1 MYFNELVASYDRE
14 RRERDIFH
22 DLMRY
27 RVREIL
33 LVASLYDS
41 FVLESDGALS
51 EQIYGE
57 FFKLNLTTAPRV
69 SCAYTSDSAMEMYG
83 SGSFDMVIL
92 MAGVDFEEPL
102 ALAARM
108 KAVWP
113 NVPVLLLAMNN
124 SSLSGLDESGQS
136 CRDSIDRVF
145 VWNGY
150 SKLFVG
156 MIKYVEDL
164 RNVDNDTRVGMV
176 RVVLL
181 IEDSVR
187 YYSRYLPLLYSVVM
201 KQTQQLVEEERS
213 VETYKILRMRGR
225 PKVLLATSY
234 EEAVAL
240 FERYE
245 PYLLTVISDVRFH
258 KGGVEDAE
266 AGFHFLTMTKQR
278 KPDLPVMIQSS
289 EPDNRDKAYALGAS
303 FADKGSNTLAREL
316 GLFFQSQLGFG
327 PFVFRDPEGVELSLA
342 RNMQDFENQ
351 IRAVPTSSLLYHA
364 NHNHFSAWLMAR
376 GEVRFARIIRNYM
389 PEDFASPV
397 ELRDFICRALDD
409 LQRGK
414 SRGVIPAVG
423 AVSGDHG
430 LARLGGGSVGG
441 KGRGLAFIKSLIDN
455 LAFPKNQNS
464 MDIRLP
470 YTAFLGI
477 DEFER
482 FMDQHGL
489 WGFSWYA
496 APASEVRKAFLAR
509 PLDGELVNRLRA
521 FLATTDKPLAVRSS
535 GLFEDMLMVPF
546 SGVYDTFLIPN
557 ADPDPEKRLA
567 QLCDAIRLIYAS
579 LYSESARSYFDAAG
593 YKIEEERMAVVVQE
607 LVGTRRGRWYYPLI
621 AGTAQSYNY
630 YPISYLKP
638 DDGLCVA
645 ALGLGPYV
653 VEGGEAHRF
662 SPRYPKLDVVA
673 PGRGISGTQRWFYA
687 LDMERADYDLSI
699 GEEATLARLDLSEA
713 ESDPGFAKVAS
724 TWSIDDDRLEPGVSA
739 RGPRILDF
747 APVLKYDAFPFAA
760 VVDAVLEVC
769 AKSMGIP
776 VEIEYAVSE
785 HGAGGAP
792 VFYLLQIKPLI
803 QHADKVNV
811 DLGTLVKGE
820 CLVSSDRCMGN
831 GHVRGIHDII
841 FVDPRTWDRSETE
854 AIAVEIAS
862 LNESLKA
869 DGARYAL
876 IGPGRWGTRDRWLG
890 VPISFAQIS
899 NAKAIVEADLPDFSV
914 DSSLG
919 SHFFHNVTAMNIGY
933 FSAAS
938 GSESSFV
945 DWDALAA
952 LPVHARTKHC
962 VHVRCE
968 AEIDISMDGRLGHG
982 VIRIPAIQLTPDENS
997 DNILLTY

>member
-69 SCAYTSDSAMEMYG
+69 SCAYTPESAMEMYG
-83 SGSFDMVIL
+83 SGTYDMVIL
-92 MAGVDFEEPL
+92 MAGLDFDAPL
-102 ALAARM
+102 ALAKKM
-108 KAVWP
+108 KSLWP
-113 NVPVLLLAMNN
+113 DVPILLLAMNN
-124 SSLSGLDESGQS
+124 SSLVGLNADNRS
-136 CRDSIDRVF
+136 CLDVIDRVF

-176 RVVLL
+176 RIVLL

-201 KQTQQLVEEERS
+201 KQTQQLVEEERV

-225 PKVLLATSY
+225 PKILLATSY
-234 EEAVAL
+234 DEAAAL
-240 FERYE
+240 FDRYE
-245 PYLLTVISDVRFH
+245 PYILTVISDVRYQ
-258 KGGVEDAE
+258 KDGVEDPE
-266 AGFHFLTMTKQR
+266 AGFHFLEMTKER
-278 KPDLPVMIQSS
+278 KPDLPVLIQSS
-289 EPDNRDKAYALGAS
+289 EPENRDKAYALGAS
-303 FADKGSNTLAREL
+303 FADKNSNTLAREL
-316 GLFFQSQLGFG
+316 GSFFQSELGFG
-327 PFVFRDPEGVELSLA
+327 PFVFRNPQGIEISRA
-342 RNMQDFENQ
+342 RNMDEFELLLRS
-351 IRAVPTSSLLYHA
+351 ITPESLLYHA
-364 NHNHFSAWLMAR
+364 ERNHFSAWLMAR

-389 PEDFASPV
+389 PEDFAGPS

-409 LQRGK
+409 LRRGK

-423 AVSGDHG
+423 VISGDQG

-455 LAFPKNQNS
+455 LAFPKTQNG

-470 YTAFLGI
+470 YTAFIGI

-489 WGFSWYA
+489 WGFAWYA
-496 APASEVRKAFLAR
+496 APETDVRRAFLSR
-509 PLDGELVNRLRA
+509 PLDPELVGRLRS

-557 ADPDPEKRLA
+557 ADPDPERRLA
-567 QLCDAIRLIYAS
+567 ELCDAIRLIYAS
-579 LYSESARSYFDAAG
+579 LYSESARTYFEAAA
-593 YKIEEERMAVVVQE
+593 YKIEEERMAIVVQE
-607 LVGTRRGRWYYPLI
+607 LVGRRRGRWYYPLI

-653 VEGGEAHRF
+653 VEGGSAHRF

-673 PGRGISGTQRWFYA
+673 PGRSISGTQRWFYA
-687 LDMERADYDLSI
+687 LDMERIDFDLSA
-699 GEEATLARLDLSEA
+699 GEEATLARLELSDGEL
-713 ESDPGFAKVAS
+713 DPGFQLVAS
-724 TWSIDDDRLEPGVSA
+724 TWSIEDDRLEPGTSA
-739 RGPRILDF
+739 RGPRIIDF

-760 VVDAVLEVC
+760 VVDAVLEVGTR
-769 AKSMGIP
+769 SMGLP

-785 HGAGGAP
+785 DGAGGAA
-792 VFYLLQIKPLI
+792 VFYILQIKPLI
-803 QHADKVNV
+803 QHADHVAIDIGGV
-811 DLGTLVKGE
+811 DPDE
-820 CLVSSDRCMGN
+820 CLIVSERSMGN
-831 GHVRGIHDII
+831 GRDDTISDIVW
-841 FVDPRTWDRSETE
+841 VDPDRFDRGQTE
-854 AIAVEIAS
+854 AIATEIGS
-862 LNESLKA
+862 IDKELKLL
-869 DGARYAL
+869 GRRYIL
-876 IGPGRWGTRDRWLG
+876 IGPGRWGTRDHWLG
-890 VPISFAQIS
+890 VPVSFSQIS
-899 NAKAIVEADLPDFSV
+899 SARMIVEADLPGFSV
-914 DSSLG
+914 ESSLG
-919 SHFFHNVTAMNIGY
+919 SHFFHNVTSMNIGY
-933 FSAAS
+933 LTVPA
-938 GSESSFV
+938 GSLTSRV
-945 DWDALAA
+945 DWDWLATLAA
-952 LPVHARTKHC
+952 EQRTAHC
-962 VHVRCE
+962 VWAHLDTPLS
-968 AEIDISMDGRLGHG
+968 IMMDGRKSS
-982 VIRIPAIQLTPDENS
+982 AIVKKRS
-997 DNILLTY
+997 DAPGAGTDSTHC

>member
-69 SCAYTSDSAMEMYG
+69 SCAYTTESAMEMFGTGGY
-83 SGSFDMVIL
+83 DMVIL
-92 MAGVDFEEPL
+92 MAGLDFDTPL
-102 ALAARM
+102 ALASRM
-108 KAVWP
+108 KSIWP
-113 NVPVLLLAMNN
+113 DVPVLLLAMNN
-124 SSLSGLDESGQS
+124 SSLAGLDSDRPE
-136 CRDSIDRVF
+136 CLDSIDRVF

-213 VETYKILRMRGR
+213 IETYKILRMRGR

-234 EEAVAL
+234 EEAAAL
-240 FERYE
+240 YERYE
-245 PYLLTVISDVRFH
+245 PYLLTVISDVRYL
-258 KGGVEDAE
+258 KDGEEDPE
-266 AGFHFLTMTKQR
+266 AGFHFLAMTKER
-278 KPDLPVMIQSS
+278 KPDLPVLIQSS
-289 EPDNRDKAYALGAS
+289 EPGNRDKAYALGAS
-303 FADKGSNTLAREL
+303 FADKNSNTLAREL
-316 GLFFQSQLGFG
+316 GLFFQAQLGFG
-327 PFVFRDPEGVELSLA
+327 PFVFRNPEGEEISRA
-342 RNMQDFENQ
+342 RNMQEFGDQ
-351 IRAVPTSSLLYHA
+351 IRVIPPESLLYHA
-364 NHNHFSAWLMAR
+364 VRNHFSAWLMAR
-376 GEVRFARIIRNYM
+376 GEVRFARIIRNYL
-389 PEDFASPV
+389 PEDFSGPS
-397 ELRDFICRALDD
+397 ELRDFVCRALDD

-414 SRGVIPAVG
+414 SRGVIPGVG
-423 AVSGDHG
+423 ALSADRG

-455 LAFPKNQNS
+455 LAFPTARNGV
-464 MDIRLP
+464 DIRLP
-470 YTAFLGI
+470 YTAFIGI

-496 APASEVRKAFLAR
+496 APETEVRKAFLAR
-509 PLDGELVNRLRA
+509 PLDHDLVLRLRA

-557 ADPDPEKRLA
+557 ADADPERRLA

-579 LYSESARSYFDAAG
+579 LYSESSRSYFDAAG

-607 LVGTRRGRWYYPLI
+607 LVGKRHGRWYYPLI

-645 ALGLGPYV
+645 ALGLGSYV

-662 SPRYPKLDVVA
+662 CPRYPKLDVVA
-673 PGRGISGTQRWFYA
+673 PGRGAGGTQRWFLA
-687 LDMERADYDLSI
+687 LDMERSDFDLSA
-699 GEEATLARLDLSEA
+699 GEEATLSRLDLSEA
-713 ESDPGFAKVAS
+713 EGDSGFGMIAS
-724 TWSIDDDRLEPGVSA
+724 TWSVEDDRLEPGVST
-739 RGPRILDF
+739 RGPRIVDF
-747 APVLKYDAFPFAA
+747 APVLKYETFQFAA

-769 AKSMGIP
+769 AKSMGLP
-776 VEIEYAVSE
+776 VEVEYAVSE
-785 HGAGGAP
+785 DGPDGLP
-792 VFYLLQIKPLI
+792 VFYLLQIKPMI
-803 QHADKVNV
+803 QRSDKVSV
-811 DLGTLVKGE
+811 DLGTLVRGE
-820 CLVSSDRCMGN
+820 CLVASERCMGN
-831 GHVRGIHDII
+831 GRVRGVHDVVY
-841 FVDPRTWDRSETE
+841 VDPALWNRAETE
-854 AIAVEIAS
+854 AMAAEIAA

-869 DGARYAL
+869 EGRSYAL
-876 IGPGRWGTRDRWLG
+876 IGPGRWGTRDHWLG
-890 VPISFAQIS
+890 VPVSFAQIS
-899 NAKAIVEADLPDFSV
+899 CAKAIVEADLPDFSV

-933 FSAAS
+933 FSAAA
-938 GSESSFV
+938 GSASSFV
-945 DWDALAA
+945 DWDALGR
-952 LPVHARTKHC
+952 LPAVTRTAHCVHART
-962 VHVRCE
+962 E
-968 AEIDISMDGRLGHG
+968 AELDISMDGRLGHG
-982 VIRIPAIQLTPDENS
+982 VIRVPPIRLTTGEKS
-997 DNILLTY
+997 DTIELQS

>member
-14 RRERDIFH
+14 RHERDIFH

-69 SCAYTSDSAMEMYG
+69 SCAYTTDTAMEMYSAG
-83 SGSFDMVIL
+83 SWDMVIL
-92 MAGVDFEEPL
+92 MAGLDFETPL
-102 ALAARM
+102 ALAGKM
-108 KAVWP
+108 KEMWP
-113 NVPVLLLAMNN
+113 DIPVLLLAMNN
-124 SSLSGLDESGQS
+124 SSLAGLDSGS
-136 CRDSIDRVF
+136 KACLDSIDRVF

-201 KQTQQLVEEERS
+201 RHTQQLVEEERS

-225 PKVLLATSY
+225 PKILLATSY
-234 EEAVAL
+234 EEAAVL

-245 PYLLTVISDVRFH
+245 PYILTVISDVRYH
-258 KGGVEDAE
+258 RNGVEDPE
-266 AGFHFLTMTKQR
+266 AGFHFMSMAKAR
-278 KPDLPVMIQSS
+278 KPDLPVLIQSG
-289 EPDNRDKAYALGAS
+289 EPDNKEKAYALGAA
-303 FADKGSNTLAREL
+303 FADKNSNTLGREL
-316 GLFFQSQLGFG
+316 GLFFQAQLGFG
-327 PFVFRDPEGVELSLA
+327 PFVFRNPEGVELSRA
-342 RNMQDFENQ
+342 RNMQEFEEQ
-351 IRAVPTSSLLYHA
+351 MRSISAESLLYHA
-364 NHNHFSAWLMAR
+364 DRNHFSAWLMAR

-389 PEDFASPV
+389 PEDFPGPE
-397 ELRDFICRALDD
+397 ELRDFISRALDD
-409 LQRGK
+409 LRRGK
-414 SRGVIPAVG
+414 ARGVIPAVG
-423 AVSGDHG
+423 TISGDRG

-455 LAFPKNQNS
+455 LAFPKTQNG
-464 MDIRLP
+464 MEIKLP

-489 WGFSWYA
+489 WGFAWYA
-496 APASEVRKAFLAR
+496 APATEVRRAFLSR
-509 PLDGELVNRLRA
+509 PLDQELVWRLRS

-557 ADPDPEKRLA
+557 DDPDPEKRLT

-579 LYSESARSYFDAAG
+579 LYSETSRSYFDAAG
-593 YKIEEERMAVVVQE
+593 YKIEEERMAVVIQE
-607 LVGTRRGRWYYPLI
+607 LVGRKRGRWFYPLV

-673 PGRGISGTQRWFYA
+673 PGRTINGTQRWFYA
-687 LDMERADYDLSI
+687 LDMERRDFDLSV
-699 GEEATLARLDLSEA
+699 GEEATLARLELSDA
-713 ESDPGFAKVAS
+713 EEDPSFAMVAS
-724 TWSIDDDRLEPGVSA
+724 TWSIEDDRLEPGISA
-739 RGPRILDF
+739 RGPRIVDF
-747 APVLKYDAFPFAA
+747 APILKYDLFPFAA
-760 VVDAVLEVC
+760 VVDAVLEVGS
-769 AKSMGIP
+769 KSMGLP
-776 VEIEYAVSE
+776 VEIEYAISE
-785 HGAGGAP
+785 DGPEGAP
-792 VFYLLQIKPLI
+792 IFYLLQLKPLI
-803 QHADKVNV
+803 QRFDKVQI
-811 DLGTLVKGE
+811 DLGALVKGD
-820 CLVSSDRCMGN
+820 CLVASDRCMGN
-831 GHVRGIHDII
+831 GRVQGIRDLI
-841 FVDPRTWDRSETE
+841 FVDPGLWDRSATET
-854 AIAVEIAS
+854 IAREITQ
-862 LNESLKA
+862 LNDSLKA
-869 DGARYAL
+869 ENRHYVL
-876 IGPGRWGTRDRWLG
+876 IGPGRWGTRDHWLG
-890 VPISFAQIS
+890 IPVAFAQIS
-899 NAKAIVEADLPDFSV
+899 NAKAIVEADLPDFRI

-933 FSAAS
+933 FSAAW
-938 GSESSFV
+938 GAPSSFV
-945 DWDALAA
+945 DWASLAL
-952 LPVHARTKHC
+952 LPVHARTAHC
-962 VHVRCE
+962 VHARTDE
-968 AEIDISMDGRLGHG
+968 DIDIAMDGRLGHG
-982 VIRIPAIQLTPDENS
+982 VIRMPAVRLTPDEKS
-997 DNILLTY
+997 DTISDTN